1 MYTLIL
7 KCILMYI
14 IVLIIVRMM
23 GKRQLGELQPFELVI
38 TFMLADFAVIPL
50 TSTNLPLLNGVIP
63 LITLSSLHYL
73 SSFIARKSIKVRNL
87 LCGNPVIIINE
98 NGLDYKKLKQLN
110 MNISDIEEALHGNNY
125 FDISQIKFAI
135 VETNG
140 KITVIPKAEYEN
152 AKLTNLGIKAEDEG
166 LAITIIEDGKLVTDN
181 IKLMNLQKKF
191 IINQLK
197 KAKIKV
203 LKDVFVMT
211 LDNNGKVYIQPK
223 YGKPKIIETDF
234 KSKVAK

>member
-1 MYTLIL
+1 
-7 KCILMYI
+7 MYI
-14 IVLIIVRMM
+14 IVLVIVRMM

-63 LITLSSLHYL
+63 LLTLSSLHYL
-73 SSFIARKSIKVRNL
+73 CSLLSRKSIKVRNL

-98 NGLDYKKLKQLN
+98 NGLDYEKLKQLN

-140 KITVIPKAEYEN
+140 KITVIPKADYEN
-152 AKLTNLGIKAEDEG
+152 AKLIDLGVKAKDEG
-166 LAITIIEDGKLVTDN
+166 LAFTIIEEGKLVTDN
-181 IKLMNLQKKF
+181 IKLMNLSEKF
-191 IINQLK
+191 IVKQLK
-197 KAKIKV
+197 KAKIKS

-211 LDNNGKVYIQPK
+211 LDNNGKVYIQSK
-223 YGKPKIIETDF
+223 YDKPIILETAL
-234 KSKVAK
+234 KSKVEK